1 MRLWCLSGLCLGKR
15 PALLQPPFSCVHVTP
30 ALLRP
35 PSPRHSALP
44 PKAWYVLHIST
55 SDLRGAGSDA
65 DMHVALSGA
74 QGTSGRINLPSR
86 PEQFQRGQRDTF
98 RCALCVCV
106 CVCVCA
112 RVRACRAAGCWA
124 LRDRVCGEHV
134 RRPSHTAIGAPG
146 GVFAGCCC
154 RRWASCGSCWWAT
167 TTTGS
172 PQPGTCRWW
181 RWSRRT
187 AGALCS
193 LQLTG
198 ARACACAVRKCAKVC
213 TRQASRL
220 MCA

>member
-1 MRLWCLSGLCLGKR
+1 VFRKAAGAVAAALLLCACDACPTPPALTPPQR
-15 PALLQPPFSCVHVTP
+15 PAAQGLVCP
-30 ALLRP
+30 AYQHQRLAGRGLGC
-35 PSPRHSALP
+35 RHARR
-44 PKAWYVLHIST
+44 AV
-55 SDLRGAGSDA
+55 RGAG
-65 DMHVALSGA
+65 HERPHQPA
-74 QGTSGRINLPSR
+74 QQARAIPAR
-86 PEQFQRGQRDTF
+86 PARHLQVRSV
-98 RCALCVCV
+98 CVCV